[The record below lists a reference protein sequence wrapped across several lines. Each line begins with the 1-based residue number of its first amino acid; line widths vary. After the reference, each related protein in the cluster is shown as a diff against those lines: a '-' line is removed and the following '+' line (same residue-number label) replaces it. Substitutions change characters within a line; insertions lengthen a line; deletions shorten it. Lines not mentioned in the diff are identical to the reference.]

1 MTKVRWIL
9 MLPGVFWLGAFLVV
23 PCALI
28 LVIAFFERG
37 VYGGIDWIFT
47 WENFKRAADP
57 LYLNILAKSVKLAGL
72 ATLICIAIAYPV
84 ALRVASMTRK
94 TQLLALSVIMLP
106 FLTNYLIRTYAWI
119 VLLNS
124 SGLVNSALMGLGL
137 ITDPLPLLY
146 TEGAIV
152 TGFVYAYLPF
162 MILSIFSALSRINPD
177 VYEASCDLGASPFRT
192 FWRVTVPLSV
202 AGVAS
207 GSVFVF
213 VLSIGNFIT
222 PNLLGGGKVLM
233 IGNAISDQYLTAR
246 DWPFGSALS
255 LYLLIIM
262 TVLLIAQAY
271 AAQRTSGD
279 RS

>member
-1 MTKVRWIL
+1 MAKVRWIL
-9 MLPGVFWLGAFLVV
+9 MAPGQIWLGAFLVV

-28 LVIAFFERG
+28 LFIAFFERG
-37 VYGGIDWIFT
+37 VYGGIDWTFT
-47 WENFKRAADP
+47 WENFDRAADP
-57 LYLNILAKSVKLAGL
+57 LFLAILAKSVKLAG
-72 ATLICIAIAYPV
+72 ASTVICILIAYPV
-84 ALRVASMTRK
+84 ALKVASMTRK
-94 TQLLALSVIMLP
+94 RQLMALSVIMLP

-124 SGLVNSALMGLGL
+124 SGLLNSALLGLGL
-137 ITDPLPLLY
+137 VHEPLPLLY

-177 VYEASCDLGASPFRT
+177 VYEASCDLGASPIRT
-192 FWRVTVPLSV
+192 FWTVTVPLSV

-262 TVLLIAQAY
+262 TLLLIAQAY